1 MFGSMRRHSLVL
13 AAMMALGAAA
23 PALASQPRV
32 VNVPAA
38 ASKPG
43 RRGLFNDAPVRVG
56 FAWYGRKGAG
66 ISMAT
71 QKRIAAKLRNVVRN
85 RRSHR

>member
-1 MFGSMRRHSLVL
+1 MFGSMRRSGVML
-13 AAMMALGAAA
+13 AAMMVLGAAA
-23 PALASQPRV
+23 PAPSGHTRV
-32 VNVPAA
+32 VDVPAA

-43 RRGLFNDAPVRVG
+43 RRGLFNDAPLRVG

-71 QKRIAAKLRNVVRN
+71 QKRTAAKRRNVARN

>member
-1 MFGSMRRHSLVL
+1 MFGSMRRSSMVL
-13 AAMMALGAAA
+13 AAMMALGVAS

-43 RRGLFNDAPVRVG
+43 RRGLFNDAVLPTG
-56 FAWYGRKGAG
+56 FALYGRKGAG
-66 ISMAT
+66 ISMAA
-71 QKRIAAKLRNVVRN
+71 QKRTAAKRRNVARN